1 MSLNDKEWLIEVFEN
16 RSAFALRYRTKLFD
30 EVSQFQN
37 VQIFQTEFMGRA
49 LILDGCYMLTE
60 RDAAIYHEM
69 LVHPA
74 MSALPAP
81 SHVLVIG
88 GGDGGA
94 VTQIVK
100 YPKVRSVTLCEI
112 DRMVVDACR
121 EFLPQIAAGLDDPRV
136 QVLFEDG
143 AAFVKAHAG
152 EFDLILVDST
162 DPVGPAKTLFETSF
176 YQSVKAA
183 LRDGG
188 AAVFQTES
196 PVFMSEVFLEAVGK
210 LAGVFGDSRVYPYF
224 ATVPCYPGGL
234 WSFTLCSDQVDPIKG
249 PCSELSPALEQTLEY
264 YTEEIRR
271 AAFAA
276 PAFVRRALS
285 RQ

>member
-1 MSLNDKEWLIEVFEN
+1 MSLNEQEWLTEVFEN
-16 RSAFALRYRTKLFD
+16 RSAFALRYRAKLFD
-30 EVSQFQN
+30 QASQFQR
-37 VQIFQTEFMGRA
+37 VQIFETEPMGRA

-74 MSALPAP
+74 MNVLSAPGD
-81 SHVLVIG
+81 VLVIG

-94 VTQIVK
+94 VSQIVK
-100 YPKVRSVTLCEI
+100 YPQVRSVTLCEI

-121 EFLPQIAAGLDDPRV
+121 EFVPQIAVGLEDPRV
-136 QVLFEDG
+136 QVLYQDG
-143 AAFVKAHAG
+143 AAFVKAHTG

-162 DPVGPAKTLFETSF
+162 DPVGPAKTLYETSF

-196 PVFMSEVFLEAVGK
+196 PLFMTEVFFEAVGK
-210 LAGVFGDSRVYPYF
+210 LAGVFGDHGTYPYF

-234 WSFTLCSDQVDPIKG
+234 WSFTFCSDQVDPTTR
-249 PCSELSPALEQTLEY
+249 PPSALSPDLEPTLEY
-264 YTEEIRR
+264 YTDGIHR

-276 PAFVRRALS
+276 PAFVRRAFS
-285 RQ
+285 K

>member
-1 MSLNDKEWLIEVFEN
+1 MSLNEQEWLTEVFEN

-30 EVSQFQN
+30 QVSQFQR
-37 VQIFQTEFMGRA
+37 VQIFETEPMGRT

-60 RDAAIYHEM
+60 HDAAIYHEM

-74 MSALPAP
+74 MSVLSAP
-81 SHVLVIG
+81 RDVLVIG

-94 VTQIVK
+94 VSQIVK
-100 YPKVRSVTLCEI
+100 YPQVQSVTLCEI

-121 EFLPQIAAGLDDPRV
+121 EFLPQIAVGLEDPRV
-136 QVLFEDG
+136 RVLYEDG
-143 AAFVKAHAG
+143 AAFAKAHAD

-162 DPVGPAKTLFETSF
+162 DPVGPAKTLYETSF

-196 PVFMSEVFLEAVGK
+196 PLFMTEVFFEAVGK
-210 LAGVFGDSRVYPYF
+210 LGRVFGDHGTYPYF

-234 WSFTLCSDQVDPIKG
+234 WSFTFCSDQVDPSAG
-249 PCSELSPALEQTLEY
+249 PPEELSPALQPTLEY
-264 YTEEIRR
+264 YTEEIHR

-285 RQ
+285 K